1 MGIVEQFS
9 LEGLEV
15 VMPARRCQLTV
26 ITTAP
31 ASRLR
36 SARGAVAPFLTLFM
50 YRPDQSRCYVRFEQ
64 GGGAAQKSRRTY
76 QRAGRYKHTRKP
88 QDRCGFADGVD
99 ACDVEAAWASLS
111 LVLSPA

>member
-36 SARGAVAPFLTLFM
+36 SATGAVAPFLTLSI
-50 YRPDQSRCYVRFEQ
+50 YRPELFAQNCLAVTFVL
-64 GGGAAQKSRRTY
+64 GGGGSA
-76 QRAGRYKHTRKP
+76 
-88 QDRCGFADGVD
+88 
-99 ACDVEAAWASLS
+99 E
-111 LVLSPA
+111 